1 MSAKGV
7 SKYDRQ
13 RICYTKNL
21 ASEPASEPLNG
32 VIGIEIEWFCMG
44 SGQIVYF

>member
-13 RICYTKNL
+13 SICYAKK
-21 ASEPASEPLNG
+21 PASTPLIG
-32 VIGIEIEWFCMG
+32 VIGIEIE
-44 SGQIVYF
+44 